1 MAIVVALAAQTSL
14 GQLRFFRGV
23 GEVVTLRTQIGHA
36 GAVAA
41 SMLRTVGS
49 GLDIL
54 VALDSAIEFRAT
66 YGAAFACAN
75 ENGRVTIAA
84 QNSGRGNTLAG
95 FDDTPR
101 AGDEIFAWLS
111 DSGSSGWIALRVTD
125 GPPAASSC
133 DRYGASGAST
143 VTLQEPFVV
152 PTGTPLRFTRR
163 WRLSLYRASDDR
175 WYLGAREWN
184 GSTDRFNAIQP
195 VAGPLAPH
203 SSDPER
209 SGLTFEYRDE
219 SGVRLPASASPASI
233 ASVSVITRS
242 QSLRPVRVS
251 GLAGGAPDRYADVHV
266 ATVALRNRP

>member
-1 MAIVVALAAQTSL
+1 MRARRGWTLHEMLISLVVMAIVVALAAQTSL

-95 FDDTPR
+95 FDDPAR
-101 AGDEIFAWLS
+101 RRRDLCLAVG
-111 DSGSSGWIALRVTD
+111 LRVVWVDRAACHRRAAGRVQLRSLWSVGRLD
-125 GPPAASSC
+125 GHAAGAVRGADGNAASVHQ
-133 DRYGASGAST
+133 ALAT
-143 VTLQEPFVV
+143 EFVSR
-152 PTGTPLRFTRR
+152 LR
-163 WRLSLYRASDDR
+163 
-175 WYLGAREWN
+175 
-184 GSTDRFNAIQP
+184 
-195 VAGPLAPH
+195 
-203 SSDPER
+203 
-209 SGLTFEYRDE
+209 
-219 SGVRLPASASPASI
+219 
-233 ASVSVITRS
+233 
-242 QSLRPVRVS
+242 
-251 GLAGGAPDRYADVHV
+251 
-266 ATVALRNRP
+266 